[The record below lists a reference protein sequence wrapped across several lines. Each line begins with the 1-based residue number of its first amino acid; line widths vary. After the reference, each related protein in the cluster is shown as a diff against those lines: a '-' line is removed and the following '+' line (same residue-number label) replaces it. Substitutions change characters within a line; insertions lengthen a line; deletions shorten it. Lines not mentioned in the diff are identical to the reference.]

1 MLFEDK
7 MEEKT
12 KKVSGIPAGKVVM
25 PIVVL
30 IGALHLL
37 VIIMILM
44 ISSASGSLSMIM
56 QKSGIYSQDATSLL
70 GGSSLLSET
79 ASNFVLMPLTEN
91 GEANVSPLA
100 AYASEL
106 TVDRRGDQVLARFR
120 TYDVPEESLKHLE
133 IAAESANYM
142 LDAQLH
148 AIALIRTI
156 YDVPHIPALASIP
169 DYELTAEE
177 LEMPEA
183 AREAAA
189 RTLVLGSTYG
199 LNKQSVSQNVN
210 TCVEILQQ
218 ASSQKA
224 AETAQR
230 VTLLRSILWAATLS
244 IIVIMT
250 ATFILLFTQ
259 VIRPL
264 GAFAKMI
271 PAGMELDENR
281 GAREVRTVAVAYN
294 EVRKR
299 RDALDNI
306 LRSAAET
313 DALTNLPNRYRFEQ
327 YILEAKESG
336 YPAAVLLFDV
346 NFLKQTNDTFGH
358 LEGDK
363 LICKAADCIS
373 SCFGENCFRFGGDEF
388 AAIIVNCTQESIEN
402 MISRF
407 EKMER
412 EMNISISYGYAYTDE
427 IGNTSFKELL
437 AEADRKMYIQKEQI
451 HAHK

>member
-1 MLFEDK
+1 
-7 MEEKT
+7 MEEKNT
-12 KKVSGIPAGKVVM
+12 KVSGVPAGKVVM
-25 PIVVL
+25 PIAVL
-30 IGALHLL
+30 IGVLHIL
-37 VIIMILM
+37 VIIMILR
-44 ISSASGSLSMIM
+44 ISFASGSLSTIM
-56 QKSGIYSQDATSLL
+56 QNAGIYNQDATSLL
-70 GGSSLLSET
+70 AGSSLLSET
-79 ASNFVLMPLTEN
+79 SGNFILMPVTEG
-91 GEANVSPLA
+91 GEVNVSPLA
-100 AYASEL
+100 AYANEL

-156 YDVPHIPALASIP
+156 YDVPKIPALAAIP
-169 DYELTAEE
+169 DYELTEEE
-177 LEMPEA
+177 LEMPAA
-183 AREAAA
+183 ARENAA

-210 TCVEILQQ
+210 ACVEILQQ
-218 ASSQKA
+218 ASARKA
-224 AETAQR
+224 AETGRQ
-230 VTLLRSILWAATLS
+230 VSMLRTVLWVATLS

-271 PAGMELDENR
+271 PLDLELDENR
-281 GAREVRTVAVAYN
+281 GAREVRTVAAAYN
-294 EVRKR
+294 GVRRR
-299 RDALDNI
+299 RDALDTI

-336 YPAAVLLFDV
+336 YSVAVLLFDV
-346 NFLKQTNDTFGH
+346 NYLKQTNDSLGH

-363 LICKAADCIS
+363 LICTAANCIS
-373 SCFGENCFRFGGDEF
+373 SCFGDNCFRFGGDEF
-388 AAIIVNCTQESIEN
+388 AAIIINCTPESIQK
-402 MISRF
+402 MVRRF
-407 EKMER
+407 EEIER
-412 EMNISISYGYAYTDE
+412 ENNVSISYGYAYTDD
-427 IGNTSFKELL
+427 IGSTSFKELL
-437 AEADRKMYIQKEQI
+437 DEADRKMYMQKEQM
-451 HAHK
+451 HAKR